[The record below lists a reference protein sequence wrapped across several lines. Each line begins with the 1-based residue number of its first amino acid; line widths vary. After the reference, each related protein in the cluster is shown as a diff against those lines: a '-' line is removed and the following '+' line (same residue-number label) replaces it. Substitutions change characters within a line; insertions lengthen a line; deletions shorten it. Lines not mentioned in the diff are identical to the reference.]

1 MNYRESVRDISID
14 TKTILQFINGKDISG
29 TVIDFYGKYIFR
41 ISELTITDS
50 EHSVELKYID
60 RDLMQDLY
68 LSVLECLPN
77 LRKNIISD
85 NDFKNDIVDILC
97 NIGCFVMQ
105 SNFLFMRNPVT
116 NFMEQLMTES
126 SCF

>member
-1 MNYRESVRDISID
+1 MEVITEGVETSQQLTDAYTDG
-14 TKTILQFINGKDISG
+14 LQDVYQGYYFSRP
-29 TVIDFYGKYIFR
+29 VPEEEF
-41 ISELTITDS
+41 E
-50 EHSVELKYID
+50 
-60 RDLMQDLY
+60 
-68 LSVLECLPN
+68 
-77 LRKNIISD
+77 KNIISD
-85 NDFKNDIVDILC
+85 SDFKNDIVDILC